1 MAQRSEISIESSYI
15 PTNTDVSR
23 RRIEEVA
30 AKRDI
35 LARATEAGR
44 KNEPRSDD
52 PRLDETQLSLID
64 ESQSFVASV
73 TRLAGAETTD
83 RINAM
88 HGLMPVPLDT
98 SLEQSNIRRAV
109 AETKDQFKDD
119 LDLAHVDRQRGL
131 RELRAFE
138 EDSGLAPLSAI
149 YGQDTAMFVASLALL
164 ILFESVL
171 NAFLLQELQENG
183 LIGGLI
189 LAATVG
195 LANVLLGL
203 GTGYLGWRL
212 MIHVTWSR
220 RLLGCLLTVL
230 FMAGALA
237 LHLALGDLREAITH
251 DVKAQIDF
259 LVILKPARWLAYTS
273 IQPFVLFA
281 VGIATFVI
289 AALKGRG
296 GTWGVVSPYFGHDT
310 LDRRFREADRAF
322 EDAKANLKNGVQDS
336 FDGERQKLRARVA
349 SETANLATIRGLA
362 TRAYGIARTL
372 SDSIGDEI
380 GRLHI
385 WLRMY
390 RDRNRAV
397 RDTPPPASFD
407 VYESFD
413 EWRATRLDLSEV
425 TRLVQAAERT
435 LAENTAKLAALEDQ
449 TLKEQVA
456 TIDAMLTVVS
466 ASERRAA
473 LQVTKDDGAADFRTA

>member
-1 MAQRSEISIESSYI
+1 MARRDEISIETTFVPVNS
-15 PTNTDVSR
+15 DVSR

-35 LARATEAGR
+35 VARAAAAGR

-73 TRLAGAETTD
+73 TRLANAETTD
-83 RINAM
+83 RMNAI

-98 SLEQSNIRRAV
+98 SLEKSNIRRAV
-109 AETKDQFKDD
+109 AETKDQFNDD
-119 LDLAHVDRQRGL
+119 LVLAHVDRQRSL
-131 RELRAFE
+131 REIRAFE
-138 EDSGLAPLSAI
+138 EDNDLAPLSAI
-149 YGQDTAMFVASLALL
+149 YSDDTPMFVASLTLL

-183 LIGGLI
+183 LIGGLV

-195 LANVLLGL
+195 LANVMLGL

-259 LVILKPARWLAYTS
+259 LVILKPSRWLAYTS

-281 VGIATFVI
+281 VGIATFVV

-322 EDAKANLKNGVQDS
+322 EDAKANLKD
-336 FDGERQKLRARVA
+336 
-349 SETANLATIRGLA
+349 
-362 TRAYGIARTL
+362 
-372 SDSIGDEI
+372 
-380 GRLHI
+380 
-385 WLRMY
+385 
-390 RDRNRAV
+390 
-397 RDTPPPASFD
+397 
-407 VYESFD
+407 
-413 EWRATRLDLSEV
+413 
-425 TRLVQAAERT
+425 
-435 LAENTAKLAALEDQ
+435 
-449 TLKEQVA
+449 
-456 TIDAMLTVVS
+456 
-466 ASERRAA
+466 
-473 LQVTKDDGAADFRTA
+473 